1 MASEFAPAWSKPFM
15 TKAQPTA
22 YIKHL
27 EKNREK
33 ARKKREEMENS
44 CERDLEMKELK
55 NLEKE
60 LDNL

>member
-1 MASEFAPAWSKPFM
+1 MASEFAPAWSKPSM
-15 TKAQPTA
+15 TKATLRA
-22 YIKHL
+22 YIKQL

-33 ARKKREEMENS
+33 ARKKLEEMENS
-44 CERDLEMKELK
+44 WEMDLEMKELK

>member
-15 TKAQPTA
+15 TKAQLRA
-22 YIKHL
+22 YIKQL
-27 EKNREK
+27 EK
-33 ARKKREEMENS
+33 ARKKLEEMENS
-44 CERDLEMKELK
+44 WEMDLEMKELK